1 MASGQTHGGKGST
14 ARPVDKDK
22 FNSNFDKIFNKE
34 FKKFVKNQEKRSE
47 KKLKRMFNLKRTGI
61 RLPNITRAFLFL
73 GSVVVLYYV
82 FVSLSGV

>member
-47 KKLKRMFNLKRTGI
+47 EETKKNVQ
-61 RLPNITRAFLFL
+61 
-73 GSVVVLYYV
+73 S
-82 FVSLSGV
+82 